1 MKLLLYVLLVEMMP
15 SVIAAQEQ
23 SATITVLARAI
34 HLDSSPTYKAT
45 VSISP
50 AYSSYASDGMDFEEL
65 RSLYQKALELQGIS
79 WKEIKERPYEF
90 GFETM
95 GYDKEGA
102 IYEFSTSSIE
112 KMRTFLTIKS
122 LGLQR
127 LNSVAVIKIDENA
140 AKLLYGKAME
150 DARKK
155 ASLIALTLGKELGD
169 VITVEDNQYLNEQV
183 ETAIYYDRPVNEYI
197 YSLQVVFET
206 K

>member
-1 MKLLLYVLLVEMMP
+1 MKQLLYILLVLISTSM
-15 SVIAAQEQ
+15 VAQEQ
-23 SATITVLARAI
+23 NATIKVLARAI

-45 VSISP
+45 ISISP
-50 AYSSYASDGMDFEEL
+50 AYSSYASDGMKFDEL
-65 RSLYQKALELQGIS
+65 MSLYQKALELKGFA
-79 WKEIKERPYEF
+79 WEEIKEKPYEF

-102 IYEFSTSSIE
+102 VYEFSTSSIE

-122 LGLQR
+122 LGLQL
-127 LNSVAVIKIDENA
+127 LNNVAVLKIDENEV
-140 AKLLYGKAME
+140 KLLYSKVME

-155 ASLIALTLGKELGD
+155 ASVIAFTLGKELGD

-183 ETAIYYDRPVNEYI
+183 ETSIYYDRPIAEYI
-197 YSLQVVFET
+197 YSLQVVFKT

>member
-1 MKLLLYVLLVEMMP
+1 MKQLLYVLLVVMMP

>member
-1 MKLLLYVLLVEMMP
+1 MKQLVYILLLLISIPMV
-15 SVIAAQEQ
+15 AQGQ
-23 SATITVLARAI
+23 NATIKVLARAI
-34 HLDSSPTYKAT
+34 HVDSSPTYKAT
-45 VSISP
+45 ISISP

-65 RSLYQKALELQGIS
+65 RSLYQKALELQGIA

-127 LNSVAVIKIDENA
+127 LNSVAVLKIDEGT
-140 AKLLYGKAME
+140 AKSLYGKAME

-155 ASLIALTLGKELGD
+155 ASLIALALGKELGD
-169 VITVEDNQYLNEQV
+169 AITVEDAQHLNGQV
-183 ETAIYYDRPVNEYI
+183 ETSICYDRPVGEYI
-197 YSLQVVFET
+197 HSFQVVFQT

>member
-1 MKLLLYVLLVEMMP
+1 MKQLLYVLLVAMMP
-15 SVIAAQEQ
+15 SLMAAQEQ

-34 HLDSSPTYKAT
+34 HVDSSPIYKAT

>member
-1 MKLLLYVLLVEMMP
+1 MKLLLYVLLVVMMP

-34 HLDSSPTYKAT
+34 HVDSSPTYKAT

>member
-1 MKLLLYVLLVEMMP
+1 MKLLLYVLLVVMMP

-127 LNSVAVIKIDENA
+127 LNSVAVIKIDENV

-150 DARKK
+150 NARKK

>member
-1 MKLLLYVLLVEMMP
+1 MKLLLYVLLVVMMP

-34 HLDSSPTYKAT
+34 HVDSSPTYKAT

-183 ETAIYYDRPVNEYI
+183 ETSIYYDRPVGEYI
-197 YSLQVVFET
+197 YSLQVIFET

>member
-1 MKLLLYVLLVEMMP
+1 MKLLLYVLLVVMMP

>member
-1 MKLLLYVLLVEMMP
+1 MP

>member
-1 MKLLLYVLLVEMMP
+1 MKQLLYVLLVVMMP
-15 SVIAAQEQ
+15 SVMAAQEQ
-23 SATITVLARAI
+23 SATIKVLARAI
-34 HLDSSPTYKAT
+34 HVDSSPTYKAT

-183 ETAIYYDRPVNEYI
+183 ETSIYYDRPVGEYI
-197 YSLQVVFET
+197 YSLQVIFET

>member
-1 MKLLLYVLLVEMMP
+1 MKQLLYVLLALMSISM
-15 SVIAAQEQ
+15 AAQEQ
-23 SATITVLARAI
+23 SATIKVLARAI
-34 HLDSSPTYKAT
+34 HTDSSPTYKAT

-65 RSLYQKALELQGIS
+65 RSLYQKALELNGIA
-79 WKEIKERPYEF
+79 WEELKKNPHEF

-95 GYDKEGA
+95 GYDKEGV
-102 IYEFSTSSIE
+102 IYEFSTPSIE
-112 KMRTFLTIKS
+112 KMKIFLSIKS

-127 LNSVAVIKIDENA
+127 LNSVAVLKIDENG

-150 DARKK
+150 DAKLK
-155 ASLIALTLGKELGD
+155 ASLIALALGKELGD
-169 VITVEDNQYLNEQV
+169 VVTVEDNQHLNEQV

-197 YSLQVVFET
+197 YSLQVVFKT

>member
-1 MKLLLYVLLVEMMP
+1 MKLLLYVLLVVMMP

-95 GYDKEGA
+95 GYDKDGA